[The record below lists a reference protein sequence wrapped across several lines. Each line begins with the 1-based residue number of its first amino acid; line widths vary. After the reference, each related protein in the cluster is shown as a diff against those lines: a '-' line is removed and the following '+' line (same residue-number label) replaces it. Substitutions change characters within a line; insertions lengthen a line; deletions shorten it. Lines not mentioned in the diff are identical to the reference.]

1 MSDNGLIQDADGM
14 YVNLSIDGISESREG
29 EIEDQTREGE
39 TGDQTQLRRSED
51 IEYYTQP
58 GSNQSTMENME
69 YDETNTRAE
78 KRLRAVDEEEIW
90 TQVMRS
96 GKKRIREGRNTTR
109 EIVENKIE
117 VCITS
122 KDSLP
127 KQFTLARLLKA
138 ENMKNIS
145 KVKYINPFKIIITFE
160 NDEDASQLC
169 VNKTFIDKGW
179 KCQKTLEVG
188 LSYGVLRDCEVEL
201 EEKEILESLSSP
213 VADIIAVK
221 RLNYRNTEG
230 KWTPSGCV
238 RVCFKGSTLPAFV
251 YIHGIKTK
259 VDQFK
264 FPVTQC
270 SKCWRFG
277 HSGKLCPS
285 RKLIC
290 PKCSDSHANCESRE
304 FKCPNCGGHHMAM
317 FRGCPVFLKEKKIRE
332 IMAEFNCT
340 YKMAVNMYVP
350 LSSPTSP
357 TRETPKTSTT
367 TQLPVSPTPI
377 VNTPIDIE
385 SQALPS
391 GKTPQ
396 NRKNP
401 TRKNTQ
407 KNITRTEPDWEIISE
422 AVESTPSNVPS
433 TEHET
438 NETKKESD
446 LLARLKEIIF
456 MKRYDLVTKIKMAAQ
471 LIGEWILS
479 YVIKNIQYLTFFKKI
494 FDG

>member
-1 MSDNGLIQDADGM
+1 M

-69 YDETNTRAE
+69 YEETNTRAE

-264 FPVTQC
+264 FPVT
-270 SKCWRFG
+270 
-277 HSGKLCPS
+277 
-285 RKLIC
+285 
-290 PKCSDSHANCESRE
+290 
-304 FKCPNCGGHHMAM
+304 
-317 FRGCPVFLKEKKIRE
+317 
-332 IMAEFNCT
+332 
-340 YKMAVNMYVP
+340 
-350 LSSPTSP
+350 
-357 TRETPKTSTT
+357 
-367 TQLPVSPTPI
+367 
-377 VNTPIDIE
+377 
-385 SQALPS
+385 
-391 GKTPQ
+391 
-396 NRKNP
+396 
-401 TRKNTQ
+401 
-407 KNITRTEPDWEIISE
+407 
-422 AVESTPSNVPS
+422 
-433 TEHET
+433 
-438 NETKKESD
+438 
-446 LLARLKEIIF
+446 
-456 MKRYDLVTKIKMAAQ
+456 
-471 LIGEWILS
+471 
-479 YVIKNIQYLTFFKKI
+479 
-494 FDG
+494 